1 MGYGDDRVMDTMN
14 FVVKQKIQELC
25 GLNLKINNQVLRM
38 FERIVRTMGLVL
50 TLETLNLI
58 FKGC

>member
-25 GLNLKINNQVLRM
+25 GLNLKI
-38 FERIVRTMGLVL
+38 
-50 TLETLNLI
+50 
-58 FKGC
+58 K